1 MNQITDAMVR
11 SFSIDSKLLAAFFTD
26 LLRRGFGFA
35 TNCEHPLICVSQK
48 ERHTRLVGMS
58 LQTLSKDDGEKI
70 AEIFGSYR

>member
-1 MNQITDAMVR
+1 
-11 SFSIDSKLLAAFFTD
+11 
-26 LLRRGFGFA
+26 
-35 TNCEHPLICVSQK
+35 VSQK